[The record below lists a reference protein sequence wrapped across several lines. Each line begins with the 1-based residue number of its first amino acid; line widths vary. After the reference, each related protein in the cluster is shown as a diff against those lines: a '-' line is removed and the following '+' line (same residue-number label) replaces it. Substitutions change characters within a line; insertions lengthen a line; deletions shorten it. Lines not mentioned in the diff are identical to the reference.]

1 MSSQIPMRGAI
12 DLGALAQSKKDQSM
26 ATQALANAPAGVVV
40 DVNEEDFQQKVIDT
54 SKTVPVIVDLWA
66 EWCGPCKQL
75 SPLLEKLA
83 AEYKGRFVL
92 AKIDVDAN
100 PRLSQMFQVQS
111 IPAVFAV
118 IGESAGPLFQG
129 AIPEAELRQ
138 VIEEVLRIAA
148 EQGINGTI
156 NTEVQEEEEEE
167 VSVVEEEQI
176 DPRLETA
183 FNAIEKGDF
192 VAATNAYK
200 EMINQNPA
208 DQVALAGLAQVG
220 LLERASKL
228 DPNVVF
234 QKASDRKDFA
244 SQMDLADLELMKE
257 NPGAGFAIL
266 INAIKISSGED
277 RDRLRARLLEL
288 FMVVGDSD
296 PEVIKARRDL
306 ASALF

>member
-12 DLGALAQSKKDQSM
+12 DLGALAQARKAQSV
-26 ATQALANAPAGVVV
+26 ATDAVANAPAGVVV
-40 DVNEEDFQQKVIDT
+40 DVSEQDFQQKVIDV

-148 EQGINGTI
+148 EQGVNGTI
-156 NTEVQEEEEEE
+156 NTEVQEE
-167 VSVVEEEQI
+167 VAPVIEEEQI
-176 DPRLETA
+176 DPRLEAA

-192 VAATNAYK
+192 VAANNSYK
-200 EMINQNPA
+200 EMLNQNPA
-208 DQVALAGLAQVG
+208 DQVAQAGLAQVG

-228 DPNVVF
+228 NPNDVL

-244 SQMDLADLELMKE
+244 SQMDLADLELMKG
-257 NPGAGFAIL
+257 NPGAGFAVL
-266 INAIKISSGED
+266 ISAIKISSGED
-277 RDRLRARLLEL
+277 RDKLRARLLEL
-288 FMVVGDSD
+288 FVVVGDSD

>member
-12 DLGALAQSKKDQSM
+12 DLGALAQSRKAQSV
-26 ATQALANAPAGVVV
+26 ASDALANAPTGVVV
-40 DVNEEDFQQKVIDT
+40 DVNEEDFQQKVIDI

-148 EQGINGTI
+148 EQGVNGTI
-156 NTEVQEEEEEE
+156 NTEVQED
-167 VSVVEEEQI
+167 VAPVIEEEQI
-176 DPRLETA
+176 DPRLEAA

-192 VAATNAYK
+192 IAANNSYK
-200 EMINQNPA
+200 EMLNQNPA

-220 LLERASKL
+220 LLERASIL
-228 DPNVVF
+228 NPNDVL
-234 QKASDRKDFA
+234 QKTSDRKDFA
-244 SQMDLADLELMKE
+244 SQMELADLELMKG
-257 NPGAGFAIL
+257 NPGAGFAVL

-277 RDRLRARLLEL
+277 RDKLRARLLEL
-288 FMVVGDSD
+288 FIVVGDSD

>member
-1 MSSQIPMRGAI
+1 MRGAI
-12 DLGALAQSKKDQSM
+12 DLGALAQARKAQSV
-26 ATQALANAPAGVVV
+26 ATDAVAKAPAGVVV
-40 DVNEEDFQQKVIDT
+40 DVSEQDFQQKVIDV

-138 VIEEVLRIAA
+138 VIVEVLRIAA
-148 EQGINGTI
+148 EQGVNGTI
-156 NTEVQEEEEEE
+156 NAEVQEDAAP
-167 VSVVEEEQI
+167 VIQEEQI
-176 DPRLETA
+176 DPRLEAA

-192 VAATNAYK
+192 VAANNSYK
-200 EMINQNPA
+200 EMLNQNPA
-208 DQVALAGLAQVG
+208 DQVAQAGLAQVG

-228 DPNVVF
+228 NPNDVL

-244 SQMDLADLELMKE
+244 SQMDLADLELMKG
-257 NPGAGFAIL
+257 NPGAGFAVL
-266 INAIKISSGED
+266 ISAIKISSGED
-277 RDRLRARLLEL
+277 RDKLRARLLEL
-288 FMVVGDSD
+288 FIVVGDSD

>member
-1 MSSQIPMRGAI
+1 MRGAI
-12 DLGALAQSKKDQSM
+12 DLGALAQARKAQSV
-26 ATQALANAPAGVVV
+26 ATDAVANAPAGVVV
-40 DVNEEDFQQKVIDT
+40 DVSEQDFQQKVIDV

-83 AEYKGRFVL
+83 AEYKGRFIL

-148 EQGINGTI
+148 EQGVNGTI
-156 NTEVQEEEEEE
+156 NTEVQED
-167 VSVVEEEQI
+167 VAPVIEEEQI
-176 DPRLETA
+176 DPRLEAA

-192 VAATNAYK
+192 VAANNSYK
-200 EMINQNPA
+200 EMLNQNPA
-208 DQVALAGLAQVG
+208 DQVAQAGLAQVG
-220 LLERASKL
+220 LLERASNL
-228 DPNVVF
+228 NPNDVL

-244 SQMDLADLELMKE
+244 SQMDLADLELMKG
-257 NPGAGFAIL
+257 NPGAGFAVL
-266 INAIKISSGED
+266 ISAIKISSGED
-277 RDRLRARLLEL
+277 RDKLRARLLEL
-288 FMVVGDSD
+288 FVVVGDSD
-296 PEVIKARRDL
+296 PEVINARRDL

>member
-12 DLGALAQSKKDQSM
+12 DLGALAQARKAQSV
-26 ATQALANAPAGVVV
+26 AADAVANAPAGVVV
-40 DVNEEDFQQKVIDT
+40 DVNEQDFQQKVIDV

-148 EQGINGTI
+148 EQGVNGTI
-156 NTEVQEEEEEE
+156 NTEVQED
-167 VSVVEEEQI
+167 VAPVIEEEQI
-176 DPRLETA
+176 DPRLEAA

-192 VAATNAYK
+192 VAANNSYK
-200 EMINQNPA
+200 EMLNQNPA

-228 DPNVVF
+228 NPNDVL

-244 SQMDLADLELMKE
+244 SQMDLADLELMKG
-257 NPGAGFAIL
+257 NPGAGFAVL
-266 INAIKISSGED
+266 ISAIKISSGED
-277 RDRLRARLLEL
+277 RDKLRARLLEL
-288 FMVVGDSD
+288 FIVVGDID

>member
-1 MSSQIPMRGAI
+1 V
-12 DLGALAQSKKDQSM
+12 
-26 ATQALANAPAGVVV
+26 ATDAVANAPAGVVV
-40 DVNEEDFQQKVIDT
+40 DVSEQDFQQKVIDV

-148 EQGINGTI
+148 EQGVSGTI
-156 NTEVQEEEEEE
+156 NAEVQEE
-167 VSVVEEEQI
+167 VAPVVEEEQI
-176 DPRLETA
+176 DPRLEAA

-192 VAATNAYK
+192 VAANNSYK
-200 EMINQNPA
+200 EMLNQNPA
-208 DQVALAGLAQVG
+208 DQVAQAGLAQVG

-228 DPNVVF
+228 NPNDVL
-234 QKASDRKDFA
+234 QKASDRKDFS
-244 SQMDLADLELMKE
+244 SQMDLADLELMKG
-257 NPGAGFAIL
+257 NPGAGFAVL

-277 RDRLRARLLEL
+277 RDKLRARLLEL
-288 FMVVGDSD
+288 FIVVGDSD

>member
-1 MSSQIPMRGAI
+1 MRGAI
-12 DLGALAQSKKDQSM
+12 DLGALAQSRKAQSV
-26 ATQALANAPAGVVV
+26 ASDALANAPAGVVV
-40 DVNEEDFQQKVIDT
+40 DVNEEDFQQKVIDI

-148 EQGINGTI
+148 EQGVNGTI
-156 NTEVQEEEEEE
+156 NTEVQED
-167 VSVVEEEQI
+167 VAPVIEEEQI
-176 DPRLETA
+176 DPRLEAA

-192 VAATNAYK
+192 FAANNSYK
-200 EMINQNPA
+200 EMLNQNPA

-228 DPNVVF
+228 NPNDVL

-244 SQMDLADLELMKE
+244 SQMDLADLELMKG
-257 NPGAGFAIL
+257 NPGAGFSVL

-277 RDRLRARLLEL
+277 RDKLRARLLEL
-288 FMVVGDSD
+288 FIVVGDSD

>member
-1 MSSQIPMRGAI
+1 MRGAI
-12 DLGALAQSKKDQSM
+12 DLGALAQARKAQSV
-26 ATQALANAPAGVVV
+26 ATDAVANAPAGVVV
-40 DVNEEDFQQKVIDT
+40 DVSEQDFQQKVIDV

-83 AEYKGRFVL
+83 AEYKGRFIL

-148 EQGINGTI
+148 EQGVNGTI
-156 NTEVQEEEEEE
+156 NTEVQED
-167 VSVVEEEQI
+167 VAPVIEEEQI
-176 DPRLETA
+176 DPRLEAA

-192 VAATNAYK
+192 VAANNSYK
-200 EMINQNPA
+200 EMLNQNPA
-208 DQVALAGLAQVG
+208 DQVAQAGLALVG

-228 DPNVVF
+228 NPNDVL

-244 SQMDLADLELMKE
+244 SQMDLADLELMKG
-257 NPGAGFAIL
+257 NPGAGFAVL
-266 INAIKISSGED
+266 ISAIKISSGED
-277 RDRLRARLLEL
+277 RDKLRARLLEL
-288 FMVVGDSD
+288 FVVVGDSD

>member
-12 DLGALAQSKKDQSM
+12 DLGALAQARKAQSV
-26 ATQALANAPAGVVV
+26 AADAVANAPAGVVV
-40 DVNEEDFQQKVIDT
+40 DVNEQDFQQKVIDV

-148 EQGINGTI
+148 EQGVNGTI
-156 NTEVQEEEEEE
+156 NTEVKED
-167 VSVVEEEQI
+167 VVPVVEEEQI
-176 DPRLETA
+176 DPRLEAA

-192 VAATNAYK
+192 AAANNSYK
-200 EMINQNPA
+200 EMLNQNPA
-208 DQVALAGLAQVG
+208 DQVAQAGLAQVG

-228 DPNVVF
+228 NPNDVL

-244 SQMDLADLELMKE
+244 SQMDLADLELMKG
-257 NPGAGFAIL
+257 NPGAGFAVL

-277 RDRLRARLLEL
+277 RDKLRARLLEL
-288 FMVVGDSD
+288 FVVVGDTD

>member
-1 MSSQIPMRGAI
+1 MRGAI
-12 DLGALAQSKKDQSM
+12 DLGALAQARKAQSV
-26 ATQALANAPAGVVV
+26 ATDAVANAPAGVVV
-40 DVNEEDFQQKVIDT
+40 DVSEQDFQQKVIDV

-129 AIPEAELRQ
+129 ALPEAELRQ

-148 EQGINGTI
+148 EQGVSGTI
-156 NTEVQEEEEEE
+156 NAEVQEE
-167 VSVVEEEQI
+167 VAPVVEEEQI
-176 DPRLETA
+176 DPRLEAA

-192 VAATNAYK
+192 VAANNSYK
-200 EMINQNPA
+200 EMLNQNPA
-208 DQVALAGLAQVG
+208 DQVAQAGLAQVG

-228 DPNVVF
+228 NPNDVL

-244 SQMDLADLELMKE
+244 SQMDLADLELMKG
-257 NPGAGFAIL
+257 NPGAGFAVL
-266 INAIKISSGED
+266 ISAIKISSGED
-277 RDRLRARLLEL
+277 RDKLRARLLEL
-288 FMVVGDSD
+288 FIVVGDSD

>member
-12 DLGALAQSKKDQSM
+12 DLGALAQARKAQSV
-26 ATQALANAPAGVVV
+26 ATDAVANAPAGVVV
-40 DVNEEDFQQKVIDT
+40 DVNEEDFQQKVIDI

-75 SPLLEKLA
+75 SPLLERLA

-148 EQGINGTI
+148 EQGVNGTI
-156 NTEVQEEEEEE
+156 NTEVQED
-167 VSVVEEEQI
+167 VAPVIEEEQI
-176 DPRLETA
+176 DPRLEAA

-192 VAATNAYK
+192 VAANNSYK
-200 EMINQNPA
+200 EMLNQNPA
-208 DQVALAGLAQVG
+208 DQVAQAGLAQVG

-228 DPNVVF
+228 NPNDVL

-244 SQMDLADLELMKE
+244 SQMDLADLELMKG
-257 NPGAGFAIL
+257 NPGAGFAVL

-277 RDRLRARLLEL
+277 RDKLRARLLEL
-288 FMVVGDSD
+288 FVVVGDSD

>member
-1 MSSQIPMRGAI
+1 MRGAI
-12 DLGALAQSKKDQSM
+12 DLGALAQARKAQSV
-26 ATQALANAPAGVVV
+26 ATDAVANAPAGVVV
-40 DVNEEDFQQKVIDT
+40 DVSEQDFQQKVIDV

-148 EQGINGTI
+148 EQGVSGTI
-156 NTEVQEEEEEE
+156 NAEVQED
-167 VSVVEEEQI
+167 VAPVVEEEQI
-176 DPRLETA
+176 DPRLEAA

-192 VAATNAYK
+192 VAANNSYK
-200 EMINQNPA
+200 EMLNQNPA
-208 DQVALAGLAQVG
+208 DQVAQAGLAQVG

-228 DPNVVF
+228 NPNDVL

-244 SQMDLADLELMKE
+244 SQMDLADLELMKG
-257 NPGAGFAIL
+257 NPGAGFAVL
-266 INAIKISSGED
+266 ISAIKISSGED
-277 RDRLRARLLEL
+277 RDKLRARLLEL
-288 FMVVGDSD
+288 FVVVGDSD

>member
-1 MSSQIPMRGAI
+1 MRGAI
-12 DLGALAQSKKDQSM
+12 DLGALAQARKAQSV
-26 ATQALANAPAGVVV
+26 ATDAVANAPAGVVV
-40 DVNEEDFQQKVIDT
+40 DVSEQDFQQKVIDV

-83 AEYKGRFVL
+83 AEYKGRFIL

-148 EQGINGTI
+148 EQGVNGTI
-156 NTEVQEEEEEE
+156 NTEVQED
-167 VSVVEEEQI
+167 VAPVIEEQI
-176 DPRLETA
+176 DPRLEAA

-192 VAATNAYK
+192 VAANNSYK
-200 EMINQNPA
+200 EMLNQNPA
-208 DQVALAGLAQVG
+208 DQVAQAGLAQVG

-228 DPNVVF
+228 NPNDVL

-244 SQMDLADLELMKE
+244 SQMDLADLELMKG
-257 NPGAGFAIL
+257 NPGAGFAVL

-277 RDRLRARLLEL
+277 RDKLRARLLEL
-288 FMVVGDSD
+288 FIVVGDSD

>member
-1 MSSQIPMRGAI
+1 MRGAI
-12 DLGALAQSKKDQSM
+12 DLGALAQARKAQSV
-26 ATQALANAPAGVVV
+26 ATDAVANAPAGVVV
-40 DVNEEDFQQKVIDT
+40 DVSEQDFQQKVIDV

-118 IGESAGPLFQG
+118 IGESAGPLFQD

-148 EQGINGTI
+148 EQGVSGTI
-156 NTEVQEEEEEE
+156 NAEVQED
-167 VSVVEEEQI
+167 VAPVIEEEQI
-176 DPRLETA
+176 DPRLEAA

-192 VAATNAYK
+192 VAANNSYK
-200 EMINQNPA
+200 EMLNQNPA
-208 DQVALAGLAQVG
+208 DQVAQAGLAQVG

-228 DPNVVF
+228 NPNDVL

-244 SQMDLADLELMKE
+244 SQMDLADLELMKG
-257 NPGAGFAIL
+257 NPGAGFAVL
-266 INAIKISSGED
+266 ISAIKISSGED
-277 RDRLRARLLEL
+277 RDKLRARLLEL
-288 FMVVGDSD
+288 FIVVGDSD

>member
-12 DLGALAQSKKDQSM
+12 DLGALAQARKAQSV
-26 ATQALANAPAGVVV
+26 ATDAVANAPAGVVV
-40 DVNEEDFQQKVIDT
+40 DVSEQDFQQKVIDV

-148 EQGINGTI
+148 EQGVNGTI
-156 NTEVQEEEEEE
+156 NTEVQEE
-167 VSVVEEEQI
+167 VAPVIEEEQI
-176 DPRLETA
+176 DPRLEAA

-192 VAATNAYK
+192 VAANNSYK
-200 EMINQNPA
+200 EMLNQNPA
-208 DQVALAGLAQVG
+208 DQVAQAGLAQVG

-228 DPNVVF
+228 NPNDVL
-234 QKASDRKDFA
+234 QKASDRKDFT
-244 SQMDLADLELMKE
+244 SQMDLADLELMKG
-257 NPGAGFAIL
+257 NPGAGFAVL
-266 INAIKISSGED
+266 ISAIKISSGED
-277 RDRLRARLLEL
+277 RDKLRARLLEL
-288 FMVVGDSD
+288 FVVVGDSD

>member
-1 MSSQIPMRGAI
+1 MRGAI
-12 DLGALAQSKKDQSM
+12 DLGALAQSRKAQSV
-26 ATQALANAPAGVVV
+26 ASDALANAPAGVVV
-40 DVNEEDFQQKVIDT
+40 DVNEEDFQQKVIDI

-148 EQGINGTI
+148 EQGVNGTI
-156 NTEVQEEEEEE
+156 NTEVQED
-167 VSVVEEEQI
+167 VAPVIEEEQI
-176 DPRLETA
+176 DPRLEAA

-192 VAATNAYK
+192 VAANNSYK
-200 EMINQNPA
+200 EMLNQNPA

-228 DPNVVF
+228 NPNDVL

-244 SQMDLADLELMKE
+244 SQMDLADLELMKG
-257 NPGAGFAIL
+257 NPGAGFAVL

-277 RDRLRARLLEL
+277 RDKLRARLLEL
-288 FMVVGDSD
+288 FIVVGDSD

>member
-1 MSSQIPMRGAI
+1 MSGQIPMRGAI
-12 DLGALAQSKKDQSM
+12 DLGALAQSRKAQSV
-26 ATQALANAPAGVVV
+26 ASDALANAPAGVVV
-40 DVNEEDFQQKVIDT
+40 DVNEQDFQQKVIDI

-148 EQGINGTI
+148 EQGVNGTI
-156 NTEVQEEEEEE
+156 NTEVQED
-167 VSVVEEEQI
+167 VAPVIEEEQI
-176 DPRLETA
+176 DPRLEAA

-192 VAATNAYK
+192 VAANNSYK
-200 EMINQNPA
+200 EMLNQNPA
-208 DQVALAGLAQVG
+208 DQVAQAGLAQVG

-228 DPNVVF
+228 NPNDVL

-244 SQMDLADLELMKE
+244 SQMDLADLELMKG
-257 NPGAGFAIL
+257 NPGAGFAVL

-277 RDRLRARLLEL
+277 RDKLRARLLEL
-288 FMVVGDSD
+288 FIVVGDSD

>member
-1 MSSQIPMRGAI
+1 MRGAI
-12 DLGALAQSKKDQSM
+12 DLGALAQARKAQSV
-26 ATQALANAPAGVVV
+26 ATDAVANAPAGVVV
-40 DVNEEDFQQKVIDT
+40 DVSEQDFQQKVIDV

-83 AEYKGRFVL
+83 AEYKGRFIL

-148 EQGINGTI
+148 EQGVNGTI
-156 NTEVQEEEEEE
+156 NTEVQED
-167 VSVVEEEQI
+167 VAQVIEEEQI
-176 DPRLETA
+176 DPRLEAA

-192 VAATNAYK
+192 VAANNSYK
-200 EMINQNPA
+200 EMLNQNPA
-208 DQVALAGLAQVG
+208 DQVAQAGLAQVG

-228 DPNVVF
+228 NPNDVL

-244 SQMDLADLELMKE
+244 SQMDLADLELMKG
-257 NPGAGFAIL
+257 NPGAGFAVL
-266 INAIKISSGED
+266 ISAIKISSGED
-277 RDRLRARLLEL
+277 RDKLRARLLEL
-288 FMVVGDSD
+288 FVVVGDSD

>member
-1 MSSQIPMRGAI
+1 MRGAI
-12 DLGALAQSKKDQSM
+12 DLGALAQSRKAQSV
-26 ATQALANAPAGVVV
+26 ASDALANAPAGVVV
-40 DVNEEDFQQKVIDT
+40 DVNEEDFQQKVIDI

-148 EQGINGTI
+148 EQGVNGTI
-156 NTEVQEEEEEE
+156 NTEVQEE
-167 VSVVEEEQI
+167 VAPVIEEEQI
-176 DPRLETA
+176 DPRLEAA

-192 VAATNAYK
+192 VAANNSYK
-200 EMINQNPA
+200 EMLNQNPA

-228 DPNVVF
+228 NPNDVL

-244 SQMDLADLELMKE
+244 SQMDLADLELMKG
-257 NPGAGFAIL
+257 NPGAGFAVL

-277 RDRLRARLLEL
+277 RDKLRARLLEL
-288 FMVVGDSD
+288 FIVVGDSD

>member
-1 MSSQIPMRGAI
+1 MRGAI
-12 DLGALAQSKKDQSM
+12 DLGALAQARKAQSV
-26 ATQALANAPAGVVV
+26 ATDAVAKAPAGVVV
-40 DVNEEDFQQKVIDT
+40 DVNEEDFQQKVIDI

-148 EQGINGTI
+148 EQGVNGTI
-156 NTEVQEEEEEE
+156 NTEVQED
-167 VSVVEEEQI
+167 VAPVIEEEQI
-176 DPRLETA
+176 DPRLEAA

-192 VAATNAYK
+192 VAANNSYK
-200 EMINQNPA
+200 EMLNQNPA
-208 DQVALAGLAQVG
+208 DQVAQAGLAQVG

-228 DPNVVF
+228 NPNDVL

-244 SQMDLADLELMKE
+244 SQMDLADLELMKG
-257 NPGAGFAIL
+257 NPGAGFAVL

-277 RDRLRARLLEL
+277 RDKLRARLLEL
-288 FMVVGDSD
+288 FIVVGDSD

>member
-1 MSSQIPMRGAI
+1 MRGAI
-12 DLGALAQSKKDQSM
+12 DLGALAQARKAQSV
-26 ATQALANAPAGVVV
+26 ATDAVANAPAGVVV
-40 DVNEEDFQQKVIDT
+40 DVSEQDFQQKVIDV

-148 EQGINGTI
+148 EQGVNGTI
-156 NTEVQEEEEEE
+156 NAEVQEDVAPVIEEEQ
-167 VSVVEEEQI
+167 QI
-176 DPRLETA
+176 DPRLEAA

-192 VAATNAYK
+192 VAANNSYK
-200 EMINQNPA
+200 EMLNQNPA
-208 DQVALAGLAQVG
+208 DQVAQAGLAQVG

-228 DPNVVF
+228 NPNDVL

-244 SQMDLADLELMKE
+244 SQMDLADLELMKG
-257 NPGAGFAIL
+257 NPGAGFAVL
-266 INAIKISSGED
+266 ISAIKISSGED
-277 RDRLRARLLEL
+277 RDKLRARLLEL
-288 FMVVGDSD
+288 FVVVGDSD

>member
-1 MSSQIPMRGAI
+1 MRGAI
-12 DLGALAQSKKDQSM
+12 DLGALAQSRKAQSV
-26 ATQALANAPAGVVV
+26 ASDALANAPAGVVI
-40 DVNEEDFQQKVIDT
+40 DVNEQDFQQKVIDI

-148 EQGINGTI
+148 EQGVNGTI
-156 NTEVQEEEEEE
+156 NTEVQEEVAPVIEEEK
-167 VSVVEEEQI
+167 I
-176 DPRLETA
+176 DPRLEAA

-192 VAATNAYK
+192 VSANNSYK
-200 EMINQNPA
+200 EMLNQNPA
-208 DQVALAGLAQVG
+208 DQVAQAGLAQVG

-228 DPNVVF
+228 NPNDVL

-244 SQMDLADLELMKE
+244 SQMDLADLELMKG
-257 NPGAGFAIL
+257 NPGAGFAVL

-277 RDRLRARLLEL
+277 RDKLRARLLEL
-288 FMVVGDSD
+288 FVVVGDSD

>member
-12 DLGALAQSKKDQSM
+12 DLGALAQSRKDQSV
-26 ATQALANAPAGVVV
+26 AANALANAPAGVVV
-40 DVNEEDFQQKVIDT
+40 DVNEEDFQQKVIDV

-148 EQGINGTI
+148 EQGVNGTI
-156 NTEVQEEEEEE
+156 NTEVQEE
-167 VSVVEEEQI
+167 VAPVIEEEQI
-176 DPRLETA
+176 DPRLEAA

-192 VAATNAYK
+192 VAANNSYK
-200 EMINQNPA
+200 EMLNQNPA

-228 DPNVVF
+228 NPNDVL

-244 SQMDLADLELMKE
+244 SQMDLADLELMKG
-257 NPGAGFAIL
+257 NPGAGFAVL

-277 RDRLRARLLEL
+277 RDKLRARLLEL
-288 FMVVGDSD
+288 FIVVGDSD

>member
-12 DLGALAQSKKDQSM
+12 DLGALAQSKKDQSI

-138 VIEEVLRIAA
+138 VIEEVLRISA

-156 NTEVQEEEEEE
+156 NTEVQEE
-167 VSVVEEEQI
+167 VPVVEEEQI
-176 DPRLETA
+176 DPRLEAA
-183 FNAIEKGDF
+183 FNAIKKGDF
-192 VAATNAYK
+192 VAATNAYQ

-208 DQVALAGLAQVG
+208 DQVASAGLAQVG

-228 DPNVVF
+228 DPNVVL

-244 SQMDLADLELMKE
+244 SQMDLADLELMKG

-277 RDRLRARLLEL
+277 RDKLRARLLEL

>member
-12 DLGALAQSKKDQSM
+12 DLGALAQSKKDQIM

-40 DVNEEDFQQKVIDT
+40 DVNEEDFQQKVIDI

-83 AEYKGRFVL
+83 AEYKGRFIL

-156 NTEVQEEEEEE
+156 NTEVQEE
-167 VSVVEEEQI
+167 VPVVEEEQI
-176 DPRLETA
+176 DPRLEAA

-200 EMINQNPA
+200 EMLNQNPA

-228 DPNVVF
+228 DPNTVL

-244 SQMDLADLELMKE
+244 SQMDLADLELMKG

-266 INAIKISSGED
+266 INAIKIAIGED

>member
-1 MSSQIPMRGAI
+1 MRGAI
-12 DLGALAQSKKDQSM
+12 DLGALAQSRKAQSV
-26 ATQALANAPAGVVV
+26 ASDALANAPAGVVV
-40 DVNEEDFQQKVIDT
+40 DVNEEDFQQKVIDI

-148 EQGINGTI
+148 EQGVNGTI
-156 NTEVQEEEEEE
+156 NTEVQED
-167 VSVVEEEQI
+167 VAPVIEEEQI
-176 DPRLETA
+176 DPRLEAA

-192 VAATNAYK
+192 VAANNSYK
-200 EMINQNPA
+200 EMLNQNPA

-228 DPNVVF
+228 NPNDVL

-244 SQMDLADLELMKE
+244 SQMDLADLELMKG
-257 NPGAGFAIL
+257 NPGAGFAVL

-277 RDRLRARLLEL
+277 RDKLRARLLEL
-288 FMVVGDSD
+288 FVVVGDSD

>member
-1 MSSQIPMRGAI
+1 LSGQIPMRGAI
-12 DLGALAQSKKDQSM
+12 DLGALAQSRKAQSV
-26 ATQALANAPAGVVV
+26 ASDALANAPAGVVV
-40 DVNEEDFQQKVIDT
+40 DVNEQDFQQKVIDI

-148 EQGINGTI
+148 EQGVNGTI
-156 NTEVQEEEEEE
+156 NTEVQEEVAPVIEEEK
-167 VSVVEEEQI
+167 I
-176 DPRLETA
+176 DPRLEAA

-192 VAATNAYK
+192 VAANNSYK
-200 EMINQNPA
+200 EMLNQNPA

-228 DPNVVF
+228 NPNDVL

-244 SQMDLADLELMKE
+244 SQMDLADLELMKG
-257 NPGAGFAIL
+257 NPGAGFAVL

-277 RDRLRARLLEL
+277 RDKLRARLLEL
-288 FMVVGDSD
+288 FIVVGDID

>member
-1 MSSQIPMRGAI
+1 LSGQIPMRGAI
-12 DLGALAQSKKDQSM
+12 DLGALAQSRKAQSV
-26 ATQALANAPAGVVV
+26 ASDALANAPAGVVV
-40 DVNEEDFQQKVIDT
+40 DVNEEDFQQKVIDI

-148 EQGINGTI
+148 EQGVSGTI
-156 NTEVQEEEEEE
+156 NTEVQED
-167 VSVVEEEQI
+167 VAPVIEEQI
-176 DPRLETA
+176 DPRLEAA

-192 VAATNAYK
+192 VAANNSYK
-200 EMINQNPA
+200 EMLNQNPA
-208 DQVALAGLAQVG
+208 DQVAQAGLAQVG

-228 DPNVVF
+228 NPNDVL

-244 SQMDLADLELMKE
+244 SQMDLADLELMKG
-257 NPGAGFAIL
+257 NPGAGFAVL

-277 RDRLRARLLEL
+277 RDKLRARLLEL
-288 FMVVGDSD
+288 FIVVGDID

>member
-1 MSSQIPMRGAI
+1 MRGAI
-12 DLGALAQSKKDQSM
+12 DLGALAQARKAQSV
-26 ATQALANAPAGVVV
+26 ATEAVANAPAGVVV
-40 DVNEEDFQQKVIDT
+40 DVNEQDFQQKVIDI

-75 SPLLEKLA
+75 SPLFEKLA

-148 EQGINGTI
+148 EQEVNGTI
-156 NTEVQEEEEEE
+156 NGEVQED
-167 VSVVEEEQI
+167 VAPVIEEEQI
-176 DPRLETA
+176 DPRLEAA

-192 VAATNAYK
+192 VAANNSYK
-200 EMINQNPA
+200 EMLNQNPA
-208 DQVALAGLAQVG
+208 DQVAQAGLAQVG

-228 DPNVVF
+228 NPNDVL

-244 SQMDLADLELMKE
+244 SQMDLADLELMKG
-257 NPGAGFAIL
+257 NPGAGFAVL

-277 RDRLRARLLEL
+277 RDKLRARLLEL
-288 FMVVGDSD
+288 FIVVGDID

>member
-12 DLGALAQSKKDQSM
+12 DLGALAQARKAQSV
-26 ATQALANAPAGVVV
+26 AADAVANAPAGVVV
-40 DVNEEDFQQKVIDT
+40 DVNEQDFQQKVIDV

-148 EQGINGTI
+148 EQGVNGII
-156 NTEVQEEEEEE
+156 NTAVKEDV
-167 VSVVEEEQI
+167 VPVVEEEQI
-176 DPRLETA
+176 DPRLEAA

-192 VAATNAYK
+192 VAANNAYK
-200 EMINQNPA
+200 EMLNQNPA
-208 DQVALAGLAQVG
+208 DQVAQAGLAQVG

-228 DPNVVF
+228 NPNDVL

-244 SQMDLADLELMKE
+244 SQMDLADLELMKG
-257 NPGAGFAIL
+257 NPGAGFAVL
-266 INAIKISSGED
+266 ISAIKISSGED
-277 RDRLRARLLEL
+277 RDKLRARLLEL
-288 FMVVGDSD
+288 FVVVGDSD

>member
-1 MSSQIPMRGAI
+1 MRGAI
-12 DLGALAQSKKDQSM
+12 DLGALAQARKAQSV
-26 ATQALANAPAGVVV
+26 AADAVANAPAGVVV
-40 DVNEEDFQQKVIDT
+40 DVSEQDFQQKVIDV

-129 AIPEAELRQ
+129 AIPEDELRQ

-148 EQGINGTI
+148 EQGVSGTI
-156 NTEVQEEEEEE
+156 NAEVQEDAAP
-167 VSVVEEEQI
+167 VIQEEQI
-176 DPRLETA
+176 DPRLEAA

-192 VAATNAYK
+192 VAANNSYK
-200 EMINQNPA
+200 EMLNQNPA
-208 DQVALAGLAQVG
+208 DQVAQAGLAQVG

-228 DPNVVF
+228 NPNDVL

-244 SQMDLADLELMKE
+244 SQMDLADLELMKG
-257 NPGAGFAIL
+257 NPGAGFAVL
-266 INAIKISSGED
+266 ISAIKISSGED
-277 RDRLRARLLEL
+277 RDKLRARLLEL
-288 FMVVGDSD
+288 FVVVGDSD

>member
-1 MSSQIPMRGAI
+1 LSSQIPMRGAI
-12 DLGALAQSKKDQSM
+12 DLGALAQSRKAQSV
-26 ATQALANAPAGVVV
+26 ASDALANAPAGVVV
-40 DVNEEDFQQKVIDT
+40 DVNEEDFQQKVIDI

-148 EQGINGTI
+148 EQGVNGTI
-156 NTEVQEEEEEE
+156 NAEVQED
-167 VSVVEEEQI
+167 VAPVIEEEQI
-176 DPRLETA
+176 DPRLEAA

-192 VAATNAYK
+192 VAANNSYK
-200 EMINQNPA
+200 EMLNQNPA
-208 DQVALAGLAQVG
+208 DQVAQAGLAQVG

-228 DPNVVF
+228 NPNDVL

-244 SQMDLADLELMKE
+244 SQMDLADLELMKG
-257 NPGAGFAIL
+257 NPGAGFSVL

-277 RDRLRARLLEL
+277 RDKLRARLLEL
-288 FMVVGDSD
+288 FIVVGDSD

>member
-12 DLGALAQSKKDQSM
+12 DLGALAQARKAQSV
-26 ATQALANAPAGVVV
+26 ATDAVANAPAGVVV
-40 DVNEEDFQQKVIDT
+40 DVSEQDFQQKVIDV

-83 AEYKGRFVL
+83 AEYKGRFIL

-148 EQGINGTI
+148 EQGVNGTI
-156 NTEVQEEEEEE
+156 NPEVQED
-167 VSVVEEEQI
+167 VAPVIEEEQI
-176 DPRLETA
+176 DPRLEAA

-192 VAATNAYK
+192 VAANNSYK
-200 EMINQNPA
+200 EMLNQNPA
-208 DQVALAGLAQVG
+208 DQVAQAGLAQVG

-228 DPNVVF
+228 NPNDVL

-244 SQMDLADLELMKE
+244 SQMDLADLELMKG
-257 NPGAGFAIL
+257 NPGAGFAVL
-266 INAIKISSGED
+266 ISAIKISSGED
-277 RDRLRARLLEL
+277 RDKLRARLLEL
-288 FMVVGDSD
+288 FVVVGDSD

>member
-12 DLGALAQSKKDQSM
+12 DLGALAQARKAQSV
-26 ATQALANAPAGVVV
+26 AVNAVANAPAGVVV
-40 DVNEEDFQQKVIDT
+40 DVSEQDFQQKVIDV

-148 EQGINGTI
+148 EQGVNGTI
-156 NTEVQEEEEEE
+156 NSEVQED
-167 VSVVEEEQI
+167 VAPVIEEEQI
-176 DPRLETA
+176 DPRLEAA

-192 VAATNAYK
+192 AAANNSYK
-200 EMINQNPA
+200 EMLNQNPA
-208 DQVALAGLAQVG
+208 DQVAQAGLAQVG

-228 DPNVVF
+228 NPNDVL

-244 SQMDLADLELMKE
+244 SQMDLADLELMKG
-257 NPGAGFAIL
+257 NPGAGFAVL

-277 RDRLRARLLEL
+277 RDKLRARLLEL
-288 FMVVGDSD
+288 FVVVGDSD

>member
-12 DLGALAQSKKDQSM
+12 DLGALAQARKAQSV
-26 ATQALANAPAGVVV
+26 ATDAVAKAPAGVVV
-40 DVNEEDFQQKVIDT
+40 DVSEQDFQQKVIDV

-148 EQGINGTI
+148 EQGVNGTI
-156 NTEVQEEEEEE
+156 NAEVQEDA
-167 VSVVEEEQI
+167 VPVVEEEQI
-176 DPRLETA
+176 DPRLEAA

-192 VAATNAYK
+192 VAANNSYK
-200 EMINQNPA
+200 EMLNQNPA
-208 DQVALAGLAQVG
+208 DQVAQAGLAQVG

-228 DPNVVF
+228 NPNDVL

-244 SQMDLADLELMKE
+244 SQMDLADLELMKG
-257 NPGAGFAIL
+257 NPGAGFAVL

-277 RDRLRARLLEL
+277 RDKIRARLLEL
-288 FMVVGDSD
+288 FVVVGDSD

>member
-40 DVNEEDFQQKVIDT
+40 DVNEEDFQQKVIDI

-83 AEYKGRFVL
+83 AEYKGRFIL

-156 NTEVQEEEEEE
+156 DTEVQEE
-167 VSVVEEEQI
+167 VPVVEEEQI
-176 DPRLETA
+176 DPRLEAA

-200 EMINQNPA
+200 EMLNQNPA

-228 DPNVVF
+228 DPNTVL

-244 SQMDLADLELMKE
+244 SQMDLADLELMKG

-266 INAIKISSGED
+266 INAIKIAIGED

>member
-1 MSSQIPMRGAI
+1 MRGAI
-12 DLGALAQSKKDQSM
+12 DLGALAQARKAQSV
-26 ATQALANAPAGVVV
+26 ATDAVANAPAGVVV
-40 DVNEEDFQQKVIDT
+40 DVSEQDFQQKVIDV

-148 EQGINGTI
+148 EQGVSGTI
-156 NTEVQEEEEEE
+156 NAEVQEE
-167 VSVVEEEQI
+167 VAPVVEEEQI
-176 DPRLETA
+176 DPRLEAA
-183 FNAIEKGDF
+183 FNAIEKGEF
-192 VAATNAYK
+192 VAANNSYK
-200 EMINQNPA
+200 EMLNQNPA
-208 DQVALAGLAQVG
+208 DQVAQAGLAQVG

-228 DPNVVF
+228 NPNDVL

-244 SQMDLADLELMKE
+244 SQMDLADLELMKG
-257 NPGAGFAIL
+257 NPGAGFAVL
-266 INAIKISSGED
+266 ISAIKISSGED
-277 RDRLRARLLEL
+277 RDKLRARLLEL
-288 FMVVGDSD
+288 FIVVGDSD

>member
-12 DLGALAQSKKDQSM
+12 DLGALAQARKAQSV
-26 ATQALANAPAGVVV
+26 ATDAVANAPAGVVV
-40 DVNEEDFQQKVIDT
+40 DVSEQDFQQKVIDI

-148 EQGINGTI
+148 EQGIKGTI
-156 NTEVQEEEEEE
+156 NSEVQEDVAQAIEEEK
-167 VSVVEEEQI
+167 I
-176 DPRLETA
+176 DPRLEAA

-192 VAATNAYK
+192 VAANNSYK
-200 EMINQNPA
+200 EMLNQNPA
-208 DQVALAGLAQVG
+208 DQVAQAGLAQVG

-228 DPNVVF
+228 NPNDVL

-244 SQMDLADLELMKE
+244 SQMDLADLELMKG
-257 NPGAGFAIL
+257 NPGAGFAVL

-277 RDRLRARLLEL
+277 RDKLRARLLEL
-288 FMVVGDSD
+288 FVVVGDTD

>member
-1 MSSQIPMRGAI
+1 MRGAI
-12 DLGALAQSKKDQSM
+12 DLGALAQSRKAQSV
-26 ATQALANAPAGVVV
+26 ASDALANAPAGVVV
-40 DVNEEDFQQKVIDT
+40 DVNEQDFQQKVIDI

-148 EQGINGTI
+148 EQGVNGTI
-156 NTEVQEEEEEE
+156 NTEVQEE
-167 VSVVEEEQI
+167 VAPVIEEEQI
-176 DPRLETA
+176 DPRLEAA

-192 VAATNAYK
+192 VAANNSYK
-200 EMINQNPA
+200 EMLNQNPA
-208 DQVALAGLAQVG
+208 DQVAQAGLAQVG

-228 DPNVVF
+228 NPNDVL

-244 SQMDLADLELMKE
+244 SQMDLADLELMKG
-257 NPGAGFAIL
+257 NPGAGFAVL
-266 INAIKISSGED
+266 ISAIKISSGED
-277 RDRLRARLLEL
+277 RDKLRARLLEL
-288 FMVVGDSD
+288 FVVVGDSD